1 MNNLSINLPNEMK
14 PIYHALCMAQG
25 EKEWEKENQSK
36 KLKIE
41 MK

>member
-1 MNNLSINLPNEMK
+1 MK
-14 PIYHALCMAQG
+14 PIYHALCKVQWDRGGVTESEM
-25 EKEWEKENQSK
+25 EKKSQSK